1 MNENRFLTED
11 EMVPI
16 MVRLYPSEGSY
27 ARQQAEHLLNEV
39 LYYLPCL
46 VLGVMQIEI
55 FVSSIL
61 F

>member
-1 MNENRFLTED
+1 
-11 EMVPI
+11 MVPI